1 VAADELRQPA
11 PGSRLQARPRRASSR
26 NLVDLH
32 RVGESLDRHRP
43 PRLDLDIAL
52 HEIERGRRQQ
62 DGAGVGDLLHPR
74 GQVRGLADGRVV
86 HVEVIPDGADHHLA
100 SIDADANLQGNTVRA
115 ERFLGV
121 PLDRLLHPQGGV
133 AGAHRVVF
141 VGERHAEE
149 RHDPVAHDLV
159 HRPLVAVD
167 GLHHPLEHGIE
178 ELAGLFG
185 IAIREELHRAFE
197 VGEENGHLLPLAFQ
211 GSLGREDLL
220 GEVFG
225 GVRTRRRKL
234 RRARGLDERRGALA
248 AELRAGWVL
257 RLAPGTGHRA
267 RRLRRCRWGT
277 VALASD
283 AGQGLLTGVLL
294 LFPVACTSSAA
305 RERVPA

>member
-1 VAADELRQPA
+1 
-11 PGSRLQARPRRASSR
+11 
-26 NLVDLH
+26 
-32 RVGESLDRHRP
+32 
-43 PRLDLDIAL
+43 
-52 HEIERGRRQQ
+52 
-62 DGAGVGDLLHPR
+62 
-74 GQVRGLADGRVV
+74 
-86 HVEVIPDGADHHLA
+86 VEVIPDGADHHLA

-234 RRARGLDERRGALA
+234 RRARGLDERRGALPTEPVAGRIGGPARRADSGERRGALA